1 MKPVHLGR
9 FFYVFEN
16 LTNVIFS
23 GCGLKD
29 FYPSLQALEA
39 RTKNEET
46 MEPVLLALFGV
57 ALWGAELFKPGFFFG
72 SLGIGAFFASIGAYL
87 ELDPYVLM
95 GLVHVGAIVG
105 FYGIRPLT
113 KKVFDKDDYL
123 SDPDDLVGHVGR
135 VEKMP
140 LGEHLGQLDIDGDT
154 WSFVFQGT
162 AANVNELVRV
172 VRHEATVLYVEK
184 ANPKK

>member
-57 ALWGAELFKPGFFFG
+57 ALWGAELFKPGFF
-72 SLGIGAFFASIGAYL
+72 L
-87 ELDPYVLM
+87 EAWALVPFLPVL
-95 GLVHVGAIVG
+95 ARI
-105 FYGIRPLT
+105 
-113 KKVFDKDDYL
+113 
-123 SDPDDLVGHVGR
+123 
-135 VEKMP
+135 
-140 LGEHLGQLDIDGDT
+140 
-154 WSFVFQGT
+154 
-162 AANVNELVRV
+162 
-172 VRHEATVLYVEK
+172 
-184 ANPKK
+184 